1 MQVDIHANQMETAKA
16 DRPQGGFFGLHETQ
30 AGQGRRPAF
39 ETREMENRRRQEE
52 ANRLVEQARE
62 QAETIQREAYVAGFA
77 EGEKAGQKL
86 ALQKAEPT
94 LQLLAGLLVELG
106 RERGRLVEQHQNEL
120 IKVAL
125 LIASQILRKAI
136 QMEPEAVV
144 EVVDAAL
151 KKIPSGRPIVVRL
164 APKDLRLVEEI
175 VKERGT
181 PLAPGEDVRLEAD
194 PSIVRGGCRVI
205 SDAGEIDA
213 TIDGQ
218 LRAMGEA
225 L

>member
-1 MQVDIHANQMETAKA
+1 MEAANAA
-16 DRPQGGFFGLHETQ
+16 RPQGGFFGLHVAQ
-30 AGQGRRPAF
+30 AARRRGAGF
-39 ETREMENRRRQEE
+39 DAREMEDLRRQEE
-52 ANRLVEQARE
+52 ANLVAEARE

-94 LQLLAGLLVELG
+94 LQLLAGMLEQLG
-106 RERGRLVEQHQNEL
+106 RERERLVEQHQDEL
-120 IKVAL
+120 VKVAF
-125 LIASQILRKAI
+125 LIATRVLCKAV
-136 QMEPEAVV
+136 QMEPEVV
-144 EVVDAAL
+144 AEVVDAAL
-151 KKIPSGRPIVVRL
+151 KKMPSGRPIVVRL
-164 APKDLRLVEEI
+164 APKDVQLVEEI

-181 PLAPGEDVRLEAD
+181 PLAPGEEARLEAD
-194 PSIVRGGCRVI
+194 PSIVRGGCRVV

-218 LRAMGEA
+218 LRALSEA